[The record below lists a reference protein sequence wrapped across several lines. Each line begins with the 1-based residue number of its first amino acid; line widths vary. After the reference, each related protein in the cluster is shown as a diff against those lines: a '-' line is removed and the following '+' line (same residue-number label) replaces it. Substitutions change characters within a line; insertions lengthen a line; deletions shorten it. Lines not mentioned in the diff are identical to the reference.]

1 MTAPAPFVLD
11 VRPLLAR
18 GDEPFGAIMEAADAL
33 LPGQALCLLAPFR
46 PVPLFGVMVNRG
58 FTVVDRHLPAGD
70 WEVTFTPSADAAAA
84 AHLAPG
90 SSAGAAFW
98 PDPAEVLDLTGLM
111 PPEPMQC
118 ILEVLERMAPGSVLF
133 AVLDREP
140 MFLFPELAMRGHEWA
155 GNAGADGASYRMM
168 IRRGGADV

>member
-18 GDEPFGAIMEAADAL
+18 GEEPFGAIMAAADAL
-33 LPGQALCLLAPFR
+33 QPGQALCLTAPFR

-58 FTVVDRHLPAGD
+58 FTVTDRSLPGGD
-70 WEVTFTPSADAAAA
+70 WEVTFAPSADAAAE

-98 PDPAEVLDLTGLM
+98 PDPVEVLDLTGM
-111 PPEPMQC
+111 NPPEPMVR
-118 ILEVLERMAPGSVLF
+118 ILDLLERMAPGTVLF

-155 GNAGADGASYRMM
+155 GNAGADGLSYRMM